1 MSTLGGFNIPDTAR
15 GGVVAIGNFDGVHRG
30 HQAMMQTLR
39 QEADRLG
46 THAVAVTF
54 DPAPVELLRPEHA
67 PPRLMTLEDKRQ
79 LLRVHG
85 ADEVVALATSS
96 ELLSL
101 TAQEFFDEVLRANLN
116 ARGIVEGPN
125 FRFGKGRE
133 GDVERLGRM
142 ASDAGIAFSVVE
154 PVRFDEGLVSSTRIR
169 QHVTAGEMADAARLL
184 GRPHRVGGRVTRGA
198 ARGTA
203 LGFPTA
209 NLGAIEVLLPP
220 DGVYA
225 GRVELEGQVH
235 AVAIHLGPN
244 STFGVT
250 ERTFEVHVLDF
261 QGDLYDQWLRV
272 ELVARVRASQKFSTV
287 EKLVDQ
293 LQEDCRQVRVLV
305 ASGDGDR

>member
-1 MSTLGGFNIPDTAR
+1 MSTLGGLKIPDTAR

-30 HQAMMQTLR
+30 HQAMMQALR

-85 ADEVVALATSS
+85 ANEVVALATSL

-101 TAQEFFDEVLRANLN
+101 TAQEFFDEVLRSRLN

-169 QHVTAGEMADAARLL
+169 QHVTAGEMAEAARLL

-198 ARGTA
+198 ARGAA

-235 AVAIHLGPN
+235 AAAIHLGPN
-244 STFGVT
+244 STFGAT
-250 ERTFEVHVLDF
+250 DRTFEVHVLDF

-272 ELVARVRASQKFSTV
+272 ELIARVRASQKFSTV
-287 EKLVDQ
+287 EELVDQ
-293 LQEDCRQVRVLV
+293 LREDCRQVRVLV
-305 ASGDGDR
+305 ASGSGDR